1 MNAQELLVERCLE
14 DDQLLEAL
22 APDPLL
28 ASDLLTLDDS
38 TLKSELNDDIDI
50 SATETTS
57 VEAQVVTNYI
67 NSLANSQTNKD
78 LETENSFKM
87 ETRRNRQ
94 SELDPEEQLC
104 ELIRIHNTLSLLHRL
119 YYPVL
124 ELSMFL
130 KIFHNFKSKHTPFI
144 FYKT

>member
-1 MNAQELLVERCLE
+1 MNLLGAFSFTGISYSVNAQELLVERCLE

-50 SATETTS
+50 STSETTS
-57 VEAQVVTNYI
+57 VEAQVVNSYI
-67 NSLANSQTNKD
+67 NSLANNQNDKNLD
-78 LETENSFKM
+78 TENTFKM

-104 ELIRIHNTLSLLHRL
+104 K
-119 YYPVL
+119 Y
-124 ELSMFL
+124 FL
-130 KIFHNFKSKHTPFI
+130 FCN
-144 FYKT
+144 